1 MCPDDDGFDYYN
13 EDDFDADYNED
24 GFDADYNEDGFDADY
39 NEDDELF
46 WDQTR
51 MTFEKL
57 PDLKLSEKER
67 EQVWRVSHFFSET
80 NPSGLRTHLKTHS
93 GEKSSNLKERER
105 EWEQLCSGEDVF
117 ENAQWR
123 KVKWVERGSKFVAE
137 SKSLFEVIVF

>member
-67 EQVWRVSHFFSET
+67 EQVWRVSHFFQRPIQVVSGHTWKRTVEKSQVTWKKEKESES
-80 NPSGLRTHLKTHS
+80 NFVAERTYLKMHS
-93 GEKSSNLKERER
+93 GEKSN
-105 EWEQLCSGEDVF
+105 
-117 ENAQWR
+117 
-123 KVKWVERGSKFVAE
+123 E
-137 SKSLFEVIVF
+137 SKEGSSL